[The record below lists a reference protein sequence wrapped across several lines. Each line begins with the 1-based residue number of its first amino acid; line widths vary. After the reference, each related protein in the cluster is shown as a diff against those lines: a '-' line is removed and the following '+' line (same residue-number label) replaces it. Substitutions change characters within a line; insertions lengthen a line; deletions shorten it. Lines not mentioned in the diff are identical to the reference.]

1 MSNCGCNKGG
11 GTVLKYRVQAANGE
25 AKDFATKGE
34 ADGYRTT
41 NQIAAPVRAVRVK
54 A

>member
-1 MSNCGCNKGG
+1 MGCGCNNGNAA
-11 GTVLKYRVQAANGE
+11 TVLKYRVQGAAGE
-25 AKDFATKGE
+25 TKDFATKGE
-34 ADGYRTT
+34 ADKYRTD